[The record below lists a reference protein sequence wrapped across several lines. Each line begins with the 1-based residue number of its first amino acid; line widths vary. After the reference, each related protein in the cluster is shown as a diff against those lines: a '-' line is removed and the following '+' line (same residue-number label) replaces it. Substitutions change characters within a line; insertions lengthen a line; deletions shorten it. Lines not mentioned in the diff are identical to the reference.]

1 MVRLFSMYYHIALA
15 IFLLEVGA
23 SLARF
28 RGTGFFEEFHN
39 GFCCYLGFGS
49 VPLTNNNDAS
59 SRSMWRHSTA
69 VSGVA
74 CPPPADDLFRVARL
88 RTVRPTRPLAFRD
101 AHV

>member
-1 MVRLFSMYYHIALA
+1 MIRPFSMCYHIALA
-15 IFLLEVGA
+15 IYLFEVGS

-74 CPPPADDLFRVARL
+74 CPVHPRRFVPRGSPSYCSADAAISF
-88 RTVRPTRPLAFRD
+88 P
-101 AHV
+101 